1 MGLGVVI
8 RLIVEGHG
16 QGHNACTYILCDC
29 QKAIDVFTVH
39 SEFQKY
45 SEIWERVL
53 LICDKLVDSS
63 YEVKLVKIPGHSD
76 INVSVSAIDVS
87 CPSLYLIY

>member
-1 MGLGVVI
+1 LGLEVVI

-29 QKAIDVFTVH
+29 QKAIDVFMVH
-39 SEFQKY
+39 SEFEKY

-53 LICDKLVDSS
+53 LICDELVESS
-63 YEVKLVKIPGHSD
+63 CEVKLVKIPGHSD
-76 INVSVSAIDVS
+76 LFCSV
-87 CPSLYLIY
+87 P